1 MVTKSQTPAVLVASL
16 TTVEVCLE
24 RRTQLLCTLTL
35 LVQSTSSLTSRGLTS
50 VSTSTVG
57 GLAVCT
63 GKHTELLVVNDS
75 RVVCVD
81 EDHFEELVLSVLA
94 NPVRVE
100 DFQVREVTCNTLFCD
115 TLRVLGHGNLGDTGL
130 GWLALHVNLTLTKS
144 TTADTGTDEDNA
156 LLCFVAHSASGVKA
170 SWAFD
175 ATIDRLAAPLCHASL
190 PVHVGQCI
198 LWTLPS

>member
-1 MVTKSQTPAVLVASL
+1 MVTINQTSALLNASL
-16 TTVEVCLE
+16 TAVEVCFE

-35 LVQSTSSLTSRGLTS
+35 LVQSTSSLTGRSLTS
-50 VSTSTVG
+50 VCTSTVG

-63 GKHTELLVVNDS
+63 GEHTELLVVNDS

-81 EDHFEELVLSVLA
+81 HDHFEELVLSVLA

-115 TLRVLGHGNLGDTGL
+115 TLRVLGHGNLGNTGL

-144 TTADTGTDEDNA
+144 TSADTGADEDNA
-156 LLCFVAHSASGVKA
+156 LLCFVAHSAGGVKA

-175 ATIDRLAAPLCHASL
+175 AAIDRLAAPLGHASL

>member
-1 MVTKSQTPAVLVASL
+1 MQT
-16 TTVEVCLE
+16 
-24 RRTQLLCTLTL
+24 
-35 LVQSTSSLTSRGLTS
+35 TSALSGRGLAT

-57 GLAVCT
+57 LVSVGST
-63 GKHTELLVVNDS
+63 EHTELLILDDS
-75 RVVCVD
+75 RVVGVD
-81 EDHFEELVLSVLA
+81 HDDFVELVLSVLA

-115 TLRVLGHGNLGDTGL
+115 TLRVLGHGNLGNTGL
-130 GWLALHVNLTLTKS
+130 GWLALHVNLTLSKS
-144 TTADTGTDEDNA
+144 TSADTGADEDNA
-156 LLCFVAHSASGVKA
+156 LLCFVAHSAGGVKA

-175 ATIDRLAAPLCHASL
+175 AAIDRLAAPLGHASL

>member
-1 MVTKSQTPAVLVASL
+1 MVTKSQTPAVLDASL

-63 GKHTELLVVNDS
+63 GKDTELLVVNDS

-115 TLRVLGHGNLGDTGL
+115 TLRVLSHGNLGNTGL
-130 GWLALHVNLTLTKS
+130 RWLALHVNLTLTKS
-144 TTADTGTDEDNA
+144 TTANASTDENNT
-156 LLCFVAHSASGVKA
+156 LLCFVAHSAGGVEA

-175 ATIDRLAAPLCHASL
+175 AAIDRLAAPLGHASL
-190 PVHVGQCI
+190 PVHVGQCV
-198 LWTLPS
+198 LWALPS